1 MLMFTMEDI
10 FESMTED
17 QGIKEVEQRI
27 EYIRKQIA
35 DGHYLDAQDKHN
47 LQKEC
52 WLLKKHLEALKAGLD
67 TIIIQ

>member
-1 MLMFTMEDI
+1 MEDTFVNMI
-10 FESMTED
+10 AD
-17 QGIKEVEQRI
+17 QDIKKVEQRI

-35 DGHYLDAQDKHN
+35 DGHYLDAQEKHN